1 MRSLRVVILGDELL
15 TASGDPKGLGWLGRV
30 QARLPQ
36 GEDVAFFPLAMVGES
51 TSDLL
56 ERWKS
61 EAMPRFTPQTEN
73 YLVLALGSQ
82 DVKAQVTISRSRLNL
97 ASLLDDALREGVKVF
112 VVGPTP
118 TGNPETDYEIEHLS
132 AGFEDV
138 VRRRQI
144 PYVDC
149 FKPLREHEG
158 WQQETS
164 ANPRGLPGQ
173 VGYGLVAWLVLN
185 RGWFEWLGLTEPQDQ
200 S

>member
-1 MRSLRVVILGDELL
+1 MRQLRVVVLGDELL

-36 GEDVAFFPLAMVGES
+36 GEDVAFFPLAMVGE
-51 TSDLL
+51 TTTALL
-56 ERWKS
+56 ERWRT
-61 EAMPRFTPQTEN
+61 EAMPRFTPNTEN
-73 YLVLALGSQ
+73 YLVLALGAA
-82 DVKAQVTISRSRLNL
+82 DVKEGITISRSRLNL
-97 ASLLDDALREGVKVF
+97 ASLLDDAIREGVKIF

-118 TGNPETDYEIEHLS
+118 TCDPETDFEIEHLS

-149 FKPLREHEG
+149 FKPLKEHDG
-158 WQQETS
+158 WQAETK
-164 ANPRGLPGQ
+164 AHPRGLPGQ

-185 RGWFEWLGLTEPQDQ
+185 RGWFEWLGLTEHQD
-200 S
+200 

>member
-1 MRSLRVVILGDELL
+1 
-15 TASGDPKGLGWLGRV
+15 
-30 QARLPQ
+30 
-36 GEDVAFFPLAMVGES
+36 
-51 TSDLL
+51 
-56 ERWKS
+56 
-61 EAMPRFTPQTEN
+61 
-73 YLVLALGSQ
+73 
-82 DVKAQVTISRSRLNL
+82 
-97 ASLLDDALREGVKVF
+97 LLDDALREGVKVF

-118 TGNPETDYEIEHLS
+118 TGDPETDHEIEHLS

-164 ANPRGLPGQ
+164 AHPRGLPGQ